1 MTRRF
6 LETILPALVL
16 AALATPAFSQESESI
31 RNFLRVNET
40 FCTAGQPTAEELTA
54 LKNDGTVAV
63 LNLRLPSEHD
73 ADAERLAVEALGM
86 KYFNI
91 PVDTNNLQ
99 ISQVEE
105 FLALTDDPSNRP
117 MFIHCGSANRVGGFF
132 MIRRALRDGWSVEMA
147 TAEAEE
153 IGLRNEALR
162 EFAVNYIEQ
171 NR

>member
-1 MTRRF
+1 MIR
-6 LETILPALVL
+6 TILTTLTPALML
-16 AALATPAFSQESESI
+16 AVLATPAFSQESESI
-31 RNFLRVNET
+31 RNFLRVNEN
-40 FCTAGQPTAEELTA
+40 FCTAGQPTTEELTA

-73 ADAERLAVEALGM
+73 ADEERAAVEALGM
-86 KYFNI
+86 RYFNI

-99 ISQVEE
+99 VSQVEE
-105 FLALTDDPSNRP
+105 FLSITDDAANRP

-132 MIRRALRDGWSVEMA
+132 MIRRVLRDGWSVEMA

-153 IGLRNEALR
+153 IGLRNQTLQ
-162 EFAVNYIEQ
+162 EFALNYIER

>member
-1 MTRRF
+1 MIER
-6 LETILPALVL
+6 ILKSVVPALAL
-16 AALATPAFSQESESI
+16 AVLATPAFSQESESI
-31 RNFLRVNET
+31 RNFLRVNEN
-40 FCTAGQPTAEELTA
+40 FCTAGQPSTEELTA
-54 LKNDGTVAV
+54 LKDDGTVAV

-73 ADAERLAVEALGM
+73 ADAERQAVEALGM

-99 ISQVEE
+99 VSQVEE
-105 FLALTDDPSNRP
+105 FLAITDDASNRP

-153 IGLRNEALR
+153 IGLRNQALQ
-162 EFAVNYIEQ
+162 EFALEYIEQ

>member
-1 MTRRF
+1 MIGKIF
-6 LETILPALVL
+6 KTIVPVLALAVL
-16 AALATPAFSQESESI
+16 AAPAFSQESASI

-40 FCTAGQPTAEELTA
+40 FCTAGQPTTEELTA

-73 ADAERLAVEALGM
+73 ADAERQAVEALGM

-99 ISQVEE
+99 VSQVEE
-105 FLALTDDPSNRP
+105 FLAITDDAANRP

-147 TAEAEE
+147 AAEAEE
-153 IGLRNEALR
+153 IGLRNETLR
-162 EFAVNYIEQ
+162 EFAINYIEQ